1 MQLRSVR
8 VAAHRPASCSIR
20 EGWNEI
26 VGNRVAV
33 SGQAELPGTTSQV
46 LPLSGVA
53 NESVLVFT
61 CLFALPVAGAAQGV
75 NDAQIASIVVT
86 ANQVDIDAG
95 KLAHSTSANADVKA
109 FAERMITDHTAV
121 NKSATELVAKLKV
134 APQDNP
140 TSQSLKA
147 AGDKNLSHLKTLKGA
162 QFDKAYAE
170 HEITY
175 HQQVIDALDKTL
187 IPGAT
192 NSELKALLVKVR
204 PAFVAHLEHAKKLSV
219 SLGK

>member
-1 MQLRSVR
+1 MKASV
-8 VAAHRPASCSIR
+8 
-20 EGWNEI
+20 I
-26 VGNRVAV
+26 VFA
-33 SGQAELPGTTSQV
+33 
-46 LPLSGVA
+46 
-53 NESVLVFT
+53 
-61 CLFALPVAGAAQGV
+61 CLLGLPVAAGAQAV

-95 KLAHSTSANADVKA
+95 KLAQSTSADAEVKA
-109 FAERMITDHTAV
+109 FAERMVTDHSAV
-121 NKSATELVAKLKV
+121 NTSATELVAKLKV
-134 APQDNP
+134 TPEDNP

-147 AGDKNLSHLKTLKGA
+147 GGDKNLTHLRSLKGA

-170 HEITY
+170 HEIAY